1 MYLLVNAVYVY
12 ALPIDQ
18 LRAEARVGEAAA
30 LALFGPVGGRIT
42 AALILVSI
50 GSCLNATI
58 LVGPRIAYAMALDRL
73 FFAGVERVHLVQ
85 RTPHVAILV
94 QAVTAIALIALLQR
108 FPSVLDYTTF
118 AIVLATMADT
128 TALYALRWRRPDLHR
143 PYRAWGYPLLPAAYI
158 VANCFIALT
167 MLRGRPFECGI
178 ALAVAA
184 TALPFYALFVRRR
197 PSPPAPR
204 PDF

>member
-1 MYLLVNAVYVY
+1 METEQAREAVKFRWRVTGLLFPWLLVIYLGIV
-12 ALPIDQ
+12 LP
-18 LRAEARVGEAAA
+18 
-30 LALFGPVGGRIT
+30 
-42 AALILVSI
+42 
-50 GSCLNATI
+50 
-58 LVGPRIAYAMALDRL
+58 LDRL
-73 FFAGVERVHLVQ
+73 FPAVNHELV
-85 RTPHVAILV
+85 
-94 QAVTAIALIALLQR
+94 AIALIVLLRR